1 MFRKSP
7 LLPLPQVQR
16 AGHDPDVRAKVLAIV
31 VVMALA
37 SAIVVVAAAETTANG
52 LPAYTNGWQ
61 KWPRINKKPFT
72 STGPLSS
79 AHTGVKNV
87 YASKRK
93 VGSKYPNGTVIV
105 KTIVKPATKYV
116 GQFATMRKVN
126 GRWRFIEYDR
136 SSPTA
141 RYSLLAQGQLCTSCH
156 VMVKSSDYVFT
167 KR

>member
-1 MFRKSP
+1 M
-7 LLPLPQVQR
+7 
-16 AGHDPDVRAKVLAIV
+16 RAKVIAIV
-31 VVMALA
+31 VVLALA
-37 SAIVVVAAAETTANG
+37 SAIAVVAAAETSANG
-52 LPAYTNGWQ
+52 LPSYANGWQ

-105 KTIVKPATKYV
+105 KTIVKPGTKYV

-126 GRWRFIEYDR
+126 GRWQFIEYDR
-136 SSPTA
+136 SSASA

-156 VMVKSSDYVFT
+156 VMVKSNDYVFT